1 MNQSRL
7 MSAVEAVANVLTGFL
22 LAMLGQSLVYPAL
35 GLKVT
40 LWQSLQI
47 GIAFT
52 GLSLVRSYAL
62 RRLFN
67 RIRG

>member
-1 MNQSRL
+1 MTQSRFV
-7 MSAVEAVANVLTGFL
+7 SALEAVTNVLAGFA
-22 LAMLGQSLVYPAL
+22 LALLGQFLVYPAL

-40 LWQSLQI
+40 IWQSLQI

-52 GLSLVRSYAL
+52 GLSLARSYTL

-67 RIRG
+67 RLRG